1 MSPCCRRALEEVQ
14 IEHLRAEMDLGDG
27 GVLLPGYAKWAHTVE
42 VGLLKVTHSVND
54 ENQE

>member
-1 MSPCCRRALEEVQ
+1 MQL
-14 IEHLRAEMDLGDG
+14 EHLRAEMDLGDG
-27 GVLLPGYAKWAHTVE
+27 GVLLPGYAKRAHTVE